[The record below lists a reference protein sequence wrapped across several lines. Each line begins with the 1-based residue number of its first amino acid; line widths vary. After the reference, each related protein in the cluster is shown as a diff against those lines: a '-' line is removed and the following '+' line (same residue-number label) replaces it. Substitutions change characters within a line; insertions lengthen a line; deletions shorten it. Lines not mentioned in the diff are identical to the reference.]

1 MFDSNNSS
9 MTYVRIDE
17 NISENG
23 RAFCSAI
30 ELSNA
35 VWSIVDELSNMSS
48 PVDGRTECLIVAP
61 FESN

>member
-1 MFDSNNSS
+1 